1 MVFLLRILASLYRG
15 SNAQAEVW
23 DLLFGFLPGYSRFS
37 AQTSIHAKKR
47 GDPMRLSNLGPN
59 DPFPSHRRI
68 WINYKLPQKNSNKL
82 QTLVPQHLG
91 SILKELGVVDNSSSP
106 KVLADHYLYMC
117 RQYSSTLLTADSLH
131 RALTELQPMYDTL
144 HYVSSL
150 DLQTADGLTRAW
162 KRVRA
167 DLVETSV
174 LAPIR
179 VDASRPDMAYELNRV
194 LKKQIF
200 GAILRYVHWPIM
212 YQSMYRGPI
221 TVSVMLHPE

>member
-1 MVFLLRILASLYRG
+1 
-15 SNAQAEVW
+15 
-23 DLLFGFLPGYSRFS
+23 
-37 AQTSIHAKKR
+37 
-47 GDPMRLSNLGPN
+47 
-59 DPFPSHRRI
+59 
-68 WINYKLPQKNSNKL
+68 
-82 QTLVPQHLG
+82 
-91 SILKELGVVDNSSSP
+91 
-106 KVLADHYLYMC
+106 
-117 RQYSSTLLTADSLH
+117 
-131 RALTELQPMYDTL
+131 MYDTL

-200 GAILRYVHWPIM
+200 GAILRYVH
-212 YQSMYRGPI
+212 
-221 TVSVMLHPE
+221 